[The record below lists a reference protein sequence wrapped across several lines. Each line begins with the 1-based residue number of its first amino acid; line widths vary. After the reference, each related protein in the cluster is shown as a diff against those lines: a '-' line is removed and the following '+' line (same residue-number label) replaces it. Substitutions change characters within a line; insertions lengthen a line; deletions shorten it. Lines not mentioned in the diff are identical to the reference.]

1 MNNDASQLA
10 RSRCFF
16 FFYMRERSS
25 LGDVF
30 ILFRAKKERCRRN
43 LNLPLDQAAFSAIAR
58 KMKSMPLENEIHLFT
73 GPISSLYRLISN
85 TYSTPLGHSVDRYK
99 KSLRSRHRHPM
110 SPEGHPVGPS
120 PTLIKT
126 LFLSYSF
133 KEKKKKKVYDSK
145 SGITHS
151 PKRSNTIKLRE
162 SMGTTILATDSSPNV
177 DIKSLLL
184 GCISVVSKREEGC
197 V

>member
-1 MNNDASQLA
+1 M
-10 RSRCFF
+10 FF
-16 FFYMRERSS
+16 FFCMRERSS

-85 TYSTPLGHSVDRYK
+85 TYSTPLGHPVDRYK

-133 KEKKKKKVYDSK
+133 KEKKKKKSIRFKVGHNTFPRTIQYDK
-145 SGITHS
+145 AQRIDGNHH
-151 PKRSNTIKLRE
+151 PRDWF
-162 SMGTTILATDSSPNV
+162 LAE
-177 DIKSLLL
+177 
-184 GCISVVSKREEGC
+184 RRY
-197 V
+197 

>member
-16 FFYMRERSS
+16 FFCMRESS

-58 KMKSMPLENEIHLFT
+58 KMKSMPLEIHLFT

-85 TYSTPLGHSVDRYK
+85 TYSTPLGHPVDRYK

-133 KEKKKKKVYDSK
+133 KEKKKKVYDSK

-151 PKRSNTIKLRE
+151 PERSNTIKLRE

-177 DIKSLLL
+177 DIKSLLF